1 MTAGI
6 SSSRLRVACDLNPMH
21 GYSRPMLRGILRYV
35 AGAPHLELRGF
46 NLFAIAEGDR
56 SVTRCDGRLVHFL
69 DSMIWRTMED
79 HGEPR
84 VTITDRPE
92 VYRMPAVAP
101 DNVGAGAM
109 AAEHFLD
116 RGLRHFAFA
125 GPLHIPSC
133 RRRYRGFAERLEREG
148 ARVELAPY
156 AKDPEA
162 STRSPM
168 PVDWLLDLPRPCG
181 LLGWNDE
188 TGHKAVAAA
197 RDAGRAVPDDLA
209 VLGVQND
216 ELVCES
222 VSPGLSSVALPL
234 IDTGY
239 RAAELLD
246 RLMQGEG
253 PPGEPIRLAP
263 IEVVERGST
272 RMAAVNDATV
282 ARALTL
288 IHREAARGLTVDG
301 LCDALD
307 LTMSRRTLERRFLE
321 ELGRSPHEEIRRTQ
335 IQRARDLL
343 GGSDLPLIDVAAR
356 CGFSSQPFF
365 SNTFLKHTGE
375 RPGAYRRKCR
385 RR

>member
-1 MTAGI
+1 V
-6 SSSRLRVACDLNPMH
+6 SH
-21 GYSRPMLRGILRYV
+21 W
-35 AGAPHLELRGF
+35 ELRGF
-46 NLFAIAEGDR
+46 NLFAIADGDR
-56 SVTRCDGRLVHFL
+56 SVTRCDGRLVHIL
-69 DSMIWRTMED
+69 DSAFWREMDD

-84 VTITDRPE
+84 VTIADRAE
-92 VYRMPAVAP
+92 IYRMPAVVP
-101 DNVGAGAM
+101 DNVAAGAM

-116 RGLRHFAFA
+116 RGLRRFAFA

-133 RRRYRGFAERLEREG
+133 GRRYRGFADRLEAAG
-148 ARVELAPY
+148 ATVERVPY
-156 AKDPEA
+156 ANDPEA

-168 PVDWLLDLPRPCG
+168 PVEWLLDLPRPCG

-197 RDAGRAVPDDLA
+197 QDAGLAVPDDLA

-234 IDTGY
+234 IDIGY
-239 RAAELLD
+239 QAAELLD
-246 RLMQGEG
+246 RLMQGEE
-253 PPGEPIRLAP
+253 PPEAPIRLPP

-272 RMAAVNDATV
+272 RLDAVDDPTV
-282 ARALTL
+282 ARALSL
-288 IHREAARGLTVDG
+288 IQREAARGLTVDA
-301 LCDALD
+301 LCEALD

-335 IQRARDLL
+335 VQRARDLL
-343 GGSDLPLIDVAAR
+343 SRSELPLVEIAER

-365 SNTFLKHTGE
+365 SNTFLKHTGQ
-375 RPGAYRRKCR
+375 RPGAYRRRSR
-385 RR
+385 R